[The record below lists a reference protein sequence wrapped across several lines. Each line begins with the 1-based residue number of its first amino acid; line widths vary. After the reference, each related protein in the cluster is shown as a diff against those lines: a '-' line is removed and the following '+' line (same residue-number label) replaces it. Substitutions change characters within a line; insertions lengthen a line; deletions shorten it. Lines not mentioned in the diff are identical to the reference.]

1 MRVTIRDLKQMKK
14 RGEKIAMI
22 TAYDYTAATLV
33 EEAGMP
39 IILVGDSLGNV
50 MLGYDSTVPVTMDE
64 MVHHIKAVVR
74 GTERAHIVGDLP
86 FLSYQADVAEA
97 VRNAGRLLKEGGCQ
111 SVKLEGGRYMADTV
125 RKIVQSGIPVMGHI
139 GLTPQA
145 VNQLGGYRVQG
156 RTPKAAI
163 EMMEDAKS
171 LEEAGAYAIVLET
184 VPAQLGQLIS
194 ERLSIPTIGIGAGVH
209 CDGQVQVFHD
219 LLGLFSDFTPK
230 HARKYANLADTI
242 RSAVSEYVS
251 DVGEENFPT
260 DEQSFFMKPE
270 AIDELTG
277 RHAEPA

>member
-1 MRVTIRDLKQMKK
+1 MKK

-22 TAYDYTAATLV
+22 TAYDYTAARLV

-97 VRNAGRLLKEGGCQ
+97 LRNAGRLLKEGGCQ

-125 RKIVQSGIPVMGHI
+125 YKMVQSGIPVMGHI

-156 RTPKAAI
+156 RTPKAAV
-163 EMMEDAKS
+163 EMMEELKVGALTVLDENAR
-171 LEEAGAYAIVLET
+171 LAGI
-184 VPAQLGQLIS
+184 IS
-194 ERLSIPTIGIGAGVH
+194 EHDCARKIILTEKSARETTVADIMTTDVVTVGVKSSADKCMSLMSQKTIRHLPVM
-209 CDGQVQVFHD
+209 DGQNLAGIIAVGD
-219 LLGLFSDFTPK
+219 LLKFII
-230 HARKYANLADTI
+230 RKQEMAI
-242 RSAVSEYVS
+242 
-251 DVGEENFPT
+251 EELESYIM
-260 DEQSFFMKPE
+260 DE
-270 AIDELTG
+270 TG
-277 RHAEPA
+277 GSG